1 MRPLSNQLAIA
12 EREDL
17 ARGIRALLASPLLTA
32 RDRPDDFEVI
42 RRRREPLIRWFD
54 YFCGWAL
61 TMEARAGYA
70 RLAKVRRL
78 ERGRPALRRRSGA
91 APFDRRRYTLL
102 CVAAAELL
110 ATPVTTI
117 GLLADR
123 VAQASAADP
132 DLPGM
137 DTASRAE
144 RMAFVD
150 ALRLLE
156 SMGAVEVLD
165 GATESYVSS
174 TEAKVLYRVD
184 ATLLM
189 RLIAAPNGPS
199 RLLDPPAALTDRLDS
214 LLHEARYAGANPDDE
229 PSAVQRNLGLR
240 HAVFRRL
247 LDDPVVH
254 RDELSPAEIDYLTS
268 PTGRQLLRRAAEEA
282 GLVLEE
288 RSEGWL
294 LIDPDGIATDS
305 RFPDDTSHPKVAA
318 LALLDRLN
326 AEPAGVTDEQL
337 TVAADHLLRRH
348 PRWAKAYQGEDGS
361 RRLRDAALAVLEQF
375 GLVHRSGPLVLVR
388 PVAARYAVAGI
399 SEPEATRP

>member
-1 MRPLSNQLAIA
+1 MKPLSNQLVIA

-17 ARGIRALLASPLLTA
+17 TRGIRALLASPLLTA
-32 RDRPDDFEVI
+32 RERPDDFEVI
-42 RRRREPLIRWFD
+42 RRRRETLVRWFD
-54 YFCGWAL
+54 YYCGWAL
-61 TMEARAGYA
+61 TVEARAGYA
-70 RLAKVRRL
+70 RLAKVRRPGP
-78 ERGRPALRRRSGA
+78 GRPALRRRSGA

-102 CVAAAELL
+102 CVAASELL

-132 DLPGM
+132 DLPAM

-165 GATESYVSS
+165 GAPESFVSS
-174 TEAKVLYRVD
+174 AEAKVLYRVD
-184 ATLLM
+184 TTLLM

-199 RLLDPPAALTDRLDS
+199 RLLDPPSELTGRLDA
-214 LLHEARYAGANPDDE
+214 LLHEPRYAGANPDDE
-229 PSAVQRNLGLR
+229 PSTVQRNLGLR
-240 HAVFRRL
+240 HSVFRRL

-254 RDELSPAEIDYLTS
+254 RDELSRAEIDYLTS

-294 LIDPDGIATDS
+294 LVDPDGIATDS
-305 RFPDDTSHPKVAA
+305 RFPDDSSHPKVAA

-326 AEPAGVTDEQL
+326 AEPAGVIDEQL
-337 TVAADHLLRRH
+337 TLAADQLLRRH
-348 PRWAKAYQGEDGS
+348 PRWAKAYQGEDGP
-361 RRLRDAALAVLEQF
+361 RRLRDAALSVLGQF
-375 GLVHRSGPLVLVR
+375 ELISRSGPIVSAR
-388 PVAARYAVAGI
+388 PVAARYAVTGI
-399 SEPEATRP
+399 SEPEGAQP